1 MRKIFILL
9 VFALSVF
16 SIDLGG
22 FVGEASNAR
31 GMSYGVFAS
40 LSFFPFTKVEIEG
53 SKYFAN
59 EEKQLVLSGE
69 AGISLAGIHPYVIAG
84 VGINT
89 NEEGVFEPLSS
100 ATYFSA
106 IGGGIKFSIFSRMLK
121 LRLDFRKFSVKNN
134 PYYRA
139 YVGILFSI

>member
-1 MRKIFILL
+1 MRKIFIFFVLA
-9 VFALSVF
+9 FSIF

-22 FVGEASNAR
+22 FIGEASNAK

-40 LSFFPFTKVEIEG
+40 LSFFPFTRVEIEG
-53 SKYFAN
+53 SKFFTT

-69 AGISLAGIHPYVIAG
+69 AGISLAGIHPYLIAG

-89 NEEGVFEPLSS
+89 NEEGKFEPFSS
-100 ATYFSA
+100 STYFSA
-106 IGGGIKFSIFSRMLK
+106 IGGGVKFSIFSRMLK
-121 LRLDFRKFSVKNN
+121 LRLDFRKFSVKDN